1 MASTSNTSFLLDVSD
16 LSFFRNDE
24 KVFGPLNFSLQ
35 AGHALLIEG
44 DNGAGK
50 TTLLRVLAG
59 LLQAFSGDI
68 YFSGQASRHLL
79 RRPLAYLSHKPC
91 HKADLSCMEN
101 LDYFQKLTG
110 RTTTQ
115 TIPHALQSVGL
126 GGYDDILARQL
137 SAGQSKRLAL
147 SRLLINPMPIWLL
160 DEPYAN
166 LDLAGI
172 ALVNSLIQQH
182 IEQQGAVLITSH
194 GAYSAPAVPCTTL
207 RLTS

>member
-1 MASTSNTSFLLDVSD
+1 MTFASTPSSLLDVSD

-24 KVFGPLNFSLQ
+24 KVFGPLNFSLS

-59 LLQAFSGDI
+59 LLQAFTGDI
-68 YFSGQASRHLL
+68 YFSGQTSRHLL
-79 RRPLAYLSHKPC
+79 KKPLAYLSHKPC

-101 LDYFQKLTG
+101 LDYFRKLTV
-110 RTTTQ
+110 RESTQ
-115 TIPHALQSVGL
+115 NISHALQSVGL
-126 GGYDDILARQL
+126 GGYDDTLARQL

-172 ALVNSLIQQH
+172 ALVNSLIQKH
-182 IEQQGAVLITSH
+182 IEQEGAVLITTH

-207 RLTS
+207 RLSA